1 MKFGHLSETDNATG
15 KCRSPKQLMGA
26 GKIKFEHLGKTKD
39 LAATSTEASGS
50 GGGLI
55 PLFSH
60 FLIKKNACACA
71 LEPWPSVLEDSAL
84 RVVVLPV
91 EPVVL

>member
-1 MKFGHLSETDNATG
+1 MPTRGPEIMKFGHLRETDNATG

-55 PLFSH
+55 SLFSH
-60 FLIKKNACACA
+60 FLLKKTPVRA
-71 LEPWPSVLEDSAL
+71 PSNPGLQCWKIPL
-84 RVVVLPV
+84 CGW
-91 EPVVL
+91 